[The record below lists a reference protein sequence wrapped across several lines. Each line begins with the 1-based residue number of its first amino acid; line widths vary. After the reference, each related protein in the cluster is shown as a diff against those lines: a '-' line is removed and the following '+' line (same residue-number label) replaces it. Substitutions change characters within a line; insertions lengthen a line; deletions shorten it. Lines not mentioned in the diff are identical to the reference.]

1 MVIIIK
7 NLQDANF
14 ESVYN
19 FPDVKENVGGFE
31 PEKEWGKPEGLPSPM
46 KNSDELTG
54 DQQPLKKAASEGQK
68 SPDKTKKMTGA
79 DKVPSKRP
87 ATADKTILSSREE
100 PNKLAI
106 NAVKKTKGDLT
117 GPKSVA
123 GKPEAKK
130 PLKPVQGF
138 YVDLTYIP
146 TNADPEF
153 FRRVRSQFYVL
164 SSANPDVSI
173 LGSLLDGKAT
183 WDDTDQWEVSLVPTH
198 ESSALNHW
206 LQKNAD
212 RLSSASI
219 KVMPPASLCTIQLQD
234 RDSSCAAYRLQ
245 L

>member
-1 MVIIIK
+1 MQK
-7 NLQDANF
+7 KFQEF
-14 ESVYN
+14 ESIYN
-19 FPDVKENVGGFE
+19 FPDVKENAGGFE

-46 KNSDELTG
+46 KNTDDSAG
-54 DQQPLKKAASEGQK
+54 DQPLKKAASEGQK
-68 SPDKTKKMTGA
+68 SPDKTKKLTGT

-87 ATADKTILSSREE
+87 ATADKTIHSSREE
-100 PNKLAI
+100 PNKLAT
-106 NAVKKTKGDLT
+106 NAIKKTKGDL
-117 GPKSVA
+117 PVAKSVA

-146 TNADPEF
+146 VNADLEF

-164 SSANPDVSI
+164 SSANPDVNV
-173 LGSLLDGKAT
+173 LGSLLEGKAT
-183 WDDTDQWEVSLVPTH
+183 WDDVDQWEVSLVPTH
-198 ESSALNHW
+198 ESSVLNNW
-206 LQKNAD
+206 MQKNAD
-212 RLSSASI
+212 RLSGANI